1 MFIHSPDPALRQ
13 PLTPT
18 TVLPLFSSFYVL
30 GVLAILPNTFLLK
43 LLLLPFI
50 IWQAWKCAVE
60 LDLSACLVQLPGFQN
75 VDGLA
80 FWNLIYVVRFL
91 SISNISFSVFLK
103 LVL

>member
-1 MFIHSPDPALRQ
+1 MVFIHPPDPALRQ

-18 TVLPLFSSFYVL
+18 DVLPLFSAFYVL
-30 GVLAILPNTFLLK
+30 AVLAILPNTFLLK

-60 LDLSACLVQLPGFQN
+60 LEFSPLLVQLPGFQSA
-75 VDGLA
+75 DGLA

-91 SISNISFSVFLK
+91 SISIISLAVFLK
-103 LVL
+103 LM